1 MSTPKM
7 PPTRTFAVT
16 GATGHLGI
24 NLVLTLLGRGFK
36 VRALARSRRVPSLLS
51 GREGIDWHVG
61 DILDRESLRRAF
73 NGVDGVFHLAGKI
86 SIDGDRDGT
95 VWQCNVEGAALVAE
109 TAKAAGARRI
119 VHCGS
124 VHALHVD
131 ASTRSVDESLGLCDA
146 DKARPIYDRSKAA
159 GVLLVEKVAGADFR
173 VVSVLPSAVIGP
185 HDPAPSRMGRVFL
198 DLLHGRLPALTGGGF
213 DFVDVR
219 DVALGMLSA
228 MEREEPSCRYVLG
241 GHYVTLAE
249 LAKRAS
255 SFAGFHPPRLVA
267 PLALAQMSAPLA
279 LFWSRLGGTDPLYT
293 PESVRTLK
301 NGRPTDCTRARR
313 ELSYKPRPL
322 DDTVRDIY
330 ASFRDPT
337 RILQ

>member
-1 MSTPKM
+1 ML
-7 PPTRTFAVT
+7 PTRTFAVT

-24 NLVLTLLGRGFK
+24 NLVLALLERGSK
-36 VRALARSRRVPSLLS
+36 VRALAHSRAVPSLLAQ
-51 GREGIDWHVG
+51 REGIEWHVG
-61 DILDRESLRRAF
+61 DILDCESLRRTF

-95 VWQCNVEGAALVAE
+95 VWQCNVEGAALVAR
-109 TAKAAGARRI
+109 AANAAGARRI

-124 VHALHVD
+124 VHALALD
-131 ASTRSVDESLGLCDA
+131 ASTQSLEETLGLCDA
-146 DKARPIYDRSKAA
+146 DKARPTYDRSKAA
-159 GVLLVEKVAGADFR
+159 GLLRVESNAGADFR
-173 VVSVLPSAVIGP
+173 VISVLPSAVIGP

-198 DLLHGRLPALTGGGF
+198 DLLQGRLPALTGGGF

-219 DVALGMLSA
+219 DVALGMIAA
-228 MEREEPSCRYVLG
+228 MQREDVAPRYVLG

-255 SFAGFHPPRLVA
+255 VHAGFRPPFFVA
-267 PLALAQMSAPLA
+267 PLALAQASAPLA
-279 LFWSRLGGTDPLYT
+279 LSWSRLWRTDPLYT

-301 NGRPTDCTRARR
+301 NGRPTDCARARSDLGY
-313 ELSYKPRPL
+313 EPRPL

-330 ASFRDPT
+330 ASFEDPT
-337 RILQ
+337 LILK